1 MISLDISILY
11 QVILFVILW
20 LILNKVL
27 FQPYLKLLDERERR
41 TTGAQHD
48 STELEHEG
56 ARLRAQY
63 EEKIAQAQSLAAGE
77 RERILQTARQEREKI
92 LAQARQEAE
101 QTLARRRQEIAAAVE
116 AERRLAAAEAA
127 IIGAEIASKVLGRKV
142 A

>member
-20 LILNKVL
+20 LVLNKVL
-27 FQPYLKLLDERERR
+27 FEPYLRLLSEREQK

-48 STELEHEG
+48 SAELEYEG

-63 EEKIAQAQSLAAGE
+63 EEKIAQAQSVAAVE
-77 RERILQTARQEREKI
+77 RERILQTAREERERI

-101 QTLARRRQEIAAAVE
+101 QTLSLRRREIATALE
-116 AERRLAAAEAA
+116 TDRRLAAAEVATIA
-127 IIGAEIASKVLGRKV
+127 AEIASKVLGRRV